1 MARSTKPSGSQDL
14 IGRISDTIAEH
25 PRVSA
30 AAAFQMGVLLGQAM
44 QNAGALKGIGRKMAA
59 APGAIA
65 ASIPTFGLFDS
76 HADETSGSKTA
87 RPANRRAGG
96 RNAGKRNAG
105 SKRSKRIS
113 RA

>member
-1 MARSTKPSGSQDL
+1 MARHTKSSASQDL
-14 IGRISDTIAEH
+14 IGRISDTIADH

-44 QNAGALKGIGRKMAA
+44 QHAGALKGIGRRMAA

-65 ASIPTFGLFDS
+65 ASIPTFGLFDGDGAEKS
-76 HADETSGSKTA
+76 RAKPAHTKSARATS
-87 RPANRRAGG
+87 RRAPT
-96 RNAGKRNAG
+96 RHRKRAA
-105 SKRSKRIS
+105 

>member
-1 MARSTKPSGSQDL
+1 MAHTARSSGSQDL

-44 QNAGALKGIGRKMAA
+44 QNAGALKRIGRKMAA
-59 APGAIA
+59 TPA
-65 ASIPTFGLFDS
+65 ALASSIPTFGFFESDTAKVRS
-76 HADETSGSKTA
+76 ARGKSRDRTA
-87 RPANRRAGG
+87 RASARKNTAKR
-96 RNAGKRNAG
+96 GKRAA
-105 SKRSKRIS
+105 